1 MQKGILGVK
10 LYKGQ
15 MKSNF
20 VGGSETT
27 VKTFNQKVY
36 ALDNIGNMLH
46 AFDVNQ
52 AMWNST
58 PFATLK
64 LPN

>member
-46 AFDVNQ
+46 TFDVNQ

-58 PFATLK
+58 PLATLK